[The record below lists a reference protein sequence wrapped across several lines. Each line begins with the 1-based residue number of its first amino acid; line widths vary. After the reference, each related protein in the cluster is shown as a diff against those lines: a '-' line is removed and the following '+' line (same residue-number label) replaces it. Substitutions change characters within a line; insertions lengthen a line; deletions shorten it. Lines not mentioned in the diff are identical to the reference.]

1 MFEGEC
7 ELTYEEESLIEHPAN
22 IYSLIRTLEFIEWA
36 YNLSHIDQKT
46 YLDQTNTIL
55 DQYKSAIEA
64 YEKFPGIEEFAA
76 KYGLTDC
83 KFAIRRI
90 KKGDPI
96 VNKNQDEFAIVANII
111 QVFNDISNIFFIAQ
125 SNQNTMIVSEIN
137 TLFNELSNLLQKVR
151 NLINLENPD
160 IKKLI
165 DFNLILRNRKAADKI
180 EDEEQKQIESD
191 VKIGFQTFN
200 KMLSER
206 NK

>member
-1 MFEGEC
+1 
-7 ELTYEEESLIEHPAN
+7 
-22 IYSLIRTLEFIEWA
+22 LEFIEWA

-180 EDEEQKQIESD
+180 EDDEQKQIESD
-191 VKIGFQTFN
+191 VKIAFQTFN

>member
-7 ELTYEEESLIEHPAN
+7 ELTYEEESQIEHPAN
-22 IYSLIRTLEFIEWA
+22 IYSLVRTLEFIEWA

-64 YEKFPGIEEFAA
+64 YEKFPGIEEFAS
-76 KYGLTDC
+76 KYGLSDC
-83 KFAIRRI
+83 RFAIKRI
-90 KKGDPI
+90 KTGDPI
-96 VNKNQDEFAIVANII
+96 VNKNQDDFAAVANII

-125 SNQNTMIVSEIN
+125 SNENNMIVSEIN
-137 TLFNELSNLLQKVR
+137 SLFNELSTLLQKVR

-191 VKIGFQTFN
+191 VKIAFQTFN

>member
-64 YEKFPGIEEFAA
+64 YDKYPGIDEFTS
-76 KYGLTDC
+76 KYGLQDC

-165 DFNLILRNRKAADKI
+165 DFNMVLRNRKAADKI

-191 VKIGFQTFN
+191 VKIAFQTFN